1 MNDRNFDYHAAA
13 ALTNVLSNPVRL
25 RMVFLLIKSEMSV
38 NAICAS
44 VGLSQSAVS
53 QHLKKLKDLGVLE
66 TRRQNQTIYYSVPAL
81 APVRKFIDMLWDIA
95 EVSG

>member
-1 MNDRNFDYHAAA
+1 MNDRNFDYYAAA

-25 RMVFLLIKSEMSV
+25 HTVFLLIQTEMSV

-53 QHLKKLKDLGVLE
+53 QHLKKLKDL
-66 TRRQNQTIYYSVPAL
+66 AL
-81 APVRKFIDMLWDIA
+81 LWQIRA
-95 EVSG
+95 SLV